1 MTYELIPLVIFLA
14 TLLLA
19 GLVLILDATR
29 RAVHE
34 IRGSNHVVARRER
47 LANSRTRSR
56 IHSAG
61 SMRAA

>member
-29 RAVHE
+29 RVVHE
-34 IRGSNHVVARRER
+34 IRGSNHVVALRER

-56 IHSAG
+56 IHSAD